1 MYKDTIDISHV
12 WRLMLQLNYLFCLL
26 DIKLTAMYDVSP
38 ACFTPLLKTT
48 KPLLAVWH
56 FKLILEI
63 LLCGLIYMNRRSFKY
78 FATLANNFP
87 WCTQQTLNAIVNH
100 VHGIW
105 MLLNLV
111 SLREMIFSITSI
123 QKSISM
129 TIMFTVELN
138 NLLSLNVKF
147 NNIFMK
153 SCQNVTG

>member
-1 MYKDTIDISHV
+1 MF
-12 WRLMLQLNYLFCLL
+12 MEFE
-26 DIKLTAMYDVSP
+26 
-38 ACFTPLLKTT
+38 CF
-48 KPLLAVWH
+48 
-56 FKLILEI
+56 LI
-63 LLCGLIYMNRRSFKY
+63 C
-78 FATLANNFP
+78 
-87 WCTQQTLNAIVNH
+87 
-100 VHGIW
+100 
-105 MLLNLV
+105 LV